1 MPSPSELELVR
12 QIHLT
17 RINSKSEPNEDLEAE
32 ILRRFHLEPP
42 DAIRWT
48 FETWR
53 DDSQWFPAVS
63 DVRKLFDRWHREK
76 REAAEIEAKRREKEA
91 IEQARREGKLLDFAD
106 VVKQMRETLNI
117 QPEPEHV
124 RRQREFTLRMQRGRS

>member
-1 MPSPSELELVR
+1 
-12 QIHLT
+12 
-17 RINSKSEPNEDLEAE
+17 
-32 ILRRFHLEPP
+32 
-42 DAIRWT
+42 
-48 FETWR
+48 
-53 DDSQWFPAVS
+53 
-63 DVRKLFDRWHREK
+63 LFDRWHREK